1 LSDNYNIYILNINF
15 FFWIEIEYS
24 ITVKT
29 GDFRN
34 SGTNGPVYINIFG
47 RDNKQTGDLLL
58 PGNNKVFTQSST
70 RKFQINAID
79 IGKPQRIIIR
89 HEDKSTGW
97 YVDYVEI
104 SVHNFLVR

>member
-1 LSDNYNIYILNINF
+1 LSDRYLYSNCKYSF
-15 FFWIEIEYS
+15 KIEIEYS

-47 RDNKQTGDLLL
+47 RDDKQTEDLTLS
-58 PGNNKVFTQSST
+58 GFNKPFIQNST
-70 RKFQINAID
+70 RKFQVNAID

-89 HEDKSTGW
+89 HEDKSAGW

-104 SVHNFLVR
+104 SVHNFLIR

>member
-1 LSDNYNIYILNINF
+1 MEKIFIDEFVFLDQL
-15 FFWIEIEYS
+15 EIEYS

-34 SGTNGPVYINIFG
+34 SGTNGPVYVNIFG
-47 RDNKQTGDLLL
+47 RNGIQTGDLLL
-58 PGNNKVFTQSST
+58 SVSNKAFTQNST
-70 RKFQINAID
+70 QKFQINTTD
-79 IGKPQRIIIR
+79 IGKPQSILVR
-89 HEDKSTGW
+89 HEDESTGW

>member
-1 LSDNYNIYILNINF
+1 VKYFYFKYLIFISK
-15 FFWIEIEYS
+15 IEIEYS

-34 SGTNGPVYINIFG
+34 SGTNGPVYINILG
-47 RDNKQTGDLLL
+47 RDEKQTGNLLL
-58 PGNNKVFTQSST
+58 SGSNKPFTQSST

-79 IGKPQRIIIR
+79 IGKPQRIIIQ

-104 SVHNFLVR
+104 SVHNFLIR

>member
-1 LSDNYNIYILNINF
+1 
-15 FFWIEIEYS
+15 
-24 ITVKT
+24 VKT

-47 RDNKQTGDLLL
+47 RDNKQTEDLLL
-58 PGNNKVFTQSST
+58 SAHDKSFSQGCT
-70 RKFQINAID
+70 RKFQVNAID
-79 IGKPQRIIIR
+79 IGKPQRVVIR

-104 SVHNFLVR
+104 SVHNFLVRYNFYEND

>member
-1 LSDNYNIYILNINF
+1 MKFLFS
-15 FFWIEIEYS
+15 IEIEYS

-34 SGTNGPVYINIFG
+34 SATNGPVYINIFG
-47 RDNKQTGDLLL
+47 RDDKQTGDLLL
-58 PGNNKVFTQSST
+58 SSNDKPFTLGCT
-70 RKFQINAID
+70 RKFQVNAID

-104 SVHNFLVR
+104 SVHNFLVRYIFLY